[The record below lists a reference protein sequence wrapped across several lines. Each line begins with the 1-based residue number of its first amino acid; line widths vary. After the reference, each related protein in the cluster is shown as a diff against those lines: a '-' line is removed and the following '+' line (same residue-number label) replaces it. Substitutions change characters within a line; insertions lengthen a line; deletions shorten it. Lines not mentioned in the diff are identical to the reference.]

1 MNYYYGTKMGG
12 TQKYLDLVQEINDA
26 KAGKTSTTTS
36 TGGTKGGIVNLISS
50 FKDIYSMLSNLNGS
64 AANPENKTPLEQ
76 NFQDTSVFTNP
87 GVRTGTNQSTLN
99 TGFQSHMPTK

>member
-1 MNYYYGTKMGG
+1 
-12 TQKYLDLVQEINDA
+12 
-26 KAGKTSTTTS
+26 
-36 TGGTKGGIVNLISS
+36 
-50 FKDIYSMLSNLNGS
+50 MLSNLNGS

-87 GVRTGTNQSTLN
+87 GAWTGTQYQSTVNQSNVN